1 MFRKFLQ
8 VALCFFL
15 LTSVFMASAETIE
28 LGGPRKVVAELVS
41 QGDVWNVTL
50 RMVPVKCFDQAMNAK
65 VQKQLGCDY
74 ALSALAQLLHS
85 DALAVAYC
93 RCEGMSEGNG
103 IVTMKIRI
111 GGVRRKV
118 NTAMSSGKQPA
129 LSSLSDGNAA
139 EIRQGSLLS
148 SAEDWSHVIAN
159 FKQAVLGEGAKVFAH
174 MPLDDEND
182 LILAEWENDFRNGYR
197 SMQEK
202 LKADIELLTMER
214 DELLLEADQ
223 AAEEI
228 LEQMKRYGELLGNAN
243 RFQNVNLDSA
253 YASALLAEP
262 LLMETGGANV
272 LTAIDGARMVVS
284 VGIAEIRKPSSQE
297 SIRQRK
303 VAQTRAEG
311 QLVSWLKSRVNVQ
324 TTMKEKVFVIQD
336 DSGVTTIASESFE
349 EIIRESAEGVIS
361 GLQPIGTW
369 TSKDNQIFYLAVGRL
384 L

>member
-1 MFRKFLQ
+1 MFRKLLQ

-15 LTSVFMASAETIE
+15 LTPVFMASAETIE
-28 LGGPRKVVAELVS
+28 LGGPRKVVAEFTS
-41 QGDVWNVTL
+41 QDDVWQVVL
-50 RMVPVKCFDQAMNAK
+50 SMVPVRCFNQAMNAK

-103 IVTMKIRI
+103 VVTMKLRI
-111 GGVRRKV
+111 GGVRRKAV
-118 NTAMSSGKQPA
+118 AMFADRQ
-129 LSSLSDGNAA
+129 LSVSNLPDDNAA

-148 SAEDWSHVIAN
+148 CAEDWLHVIAN

-253 YASALLAEP
+253 YASALLGQP

-272 LTAIDGARMVVS
+272 LTTIDGVRMVVS
-284 VGIAEIRKPSSQE
+284 VGTAEIRESSPRE